1 MANTWEFNFIND
13 GHLLSVQTLALGSS
27 LLIFFS
33 QVSLNFICDVHYTPC
48 LVFLMSIES
57 TN

>member
-27 LLIFFS
+27 LLIFFFTGI
-33 QVSLNFICDVHYTPC
+33 LKLH
-48 LVFLMSIES
+48 M
-57 TN
+57 

>member
-1 MANTWEFNFIND
+1 MANTWEFIFIND
-13 GHLLSVQTLALGSS
+13 GRVLSVQTLALGSS
-27 LLIFFS
+27 LLISFS
-33 QVSLNFICDVHYTPC
+33 QVSLNFICDVHYIPC